1 MPIRRVLLRR
11 CALVLL
17 GVGFLSLVVIA
28 GSSLWLVGDTRSYSA
43 EILESR
49 TLRAALIRVL
59 TSLQRAESAQRGF
72 LLTEEPAYL
81 DSYEKAV
88 VQIADGYEKA
98 ATATKLEWLS
108 TVAATQADFA
118 REVTKAYTGAARELV
133 AR

>member
-1 MPIRRVLLRR
+1 MATAQSKTDPIETATARVTEFNEK
-11 CALVLL
+11 AIEN
-17 GVGFLSLVVIA
+17 GKTA
-28 GSSLWLVGDTRSYSA
+28 GA
-43 EILESR
+43 
-49 TLRAALIRVL
+49 
-59 TSLQRAESAQRGF
+59 
-72 LLTEEPAYL
+72 AYL

-98 ATATKLEWLS
+98 ATASKIDWLS

>member
-1 MPIRRVLLRR
+1 MATAQSKTDPIETATARVTEFNEK
-11 CALVLL
+11 AIEN
-17 GVGFLSLVVIA
+17 GKTA
-28 GSSLWLVGDTRSYSA
+28 GA
-43 EILESR
+43 
-49 TLRAALIRVL
+49 
-59 TSLQRAESAQRGF
+59 
-72 LLTEEPAYL
+72 AYL

-98 ATATKLEWLS
+98 ATASKIEWLS